1 MARTWELAK
10 SRGGSYGCAMST
22 DIPVAP
28 IPSNATQRLV
38 SLDALRGF
46 DMLWLLGMEELGA
59 AIGKASSAPWA
70 QHVSTQLTHVT
81 WAGFRFLD
89 LVFPLFVF
97 IAGVS
102 SVFSLE
108 KSLATHGRAATLRKL
123 VVRALILYVLGL
135 WCYGGISKGIDE
147 IRWMGVLQRIALAGL
162 GGGLAYLYLGRRA
175 RWGLCGGLLVGYWAL
190 MTFVPVPGG
199 VAGDFAEG
207 KNLAN
212 WIDAKFLPGFKWRG
226 DHDPEGLLS
235 TLPAIATGLLGIFAG
250 EWLRRADRA
259 AMVKVM
265 GLLGSG
271 IVLVAAGWLWNLQF
285 PVIKSLWTSS
295 FVLVA
300 GGYSCLLLG
309 VFYWL
314 VDVAGLRRWAAPFVW
329 IGMNPIT
336 LYLSH
341 YVVAYHKTAEHLA
354 GGPVAAAFGPWA
366 ESWLALIV
374 VLLGILFAW
383 FLYSRRLFLRV

>member
-59 AIGKASSAPWA
+59 AIGKASSA
-70 QHVSTQLTHVT
+70 QHLSTQLTHVT

-108 KSLATHGRAATLRKL
+108 KSLATHGRAATLKKL

-175 RWGLCGGLLVGYWAL
+175 RWGLCGGLVVWRVISLR
-190 MTFVPVPGG
+190 
-199 VAGDFAEG
+199 G
-207 KNLAN
+207 KIWL
-212 WIDAKFLPGFKWRG
+212 
-226 DHDPEGLLS
+226 
-235 TLPAIATGLLGIFAG
+235 TGLMPSFFLV
-250 EWLRRADRA
+250 L
-259 AMVKVM
+259 
-265 GLLGSG
+265 SG
-271 IVLVAAGWLWNLQF
+271 GAIMIPRG
-285 PVIKSLWTSS
+285 
-295 FVLVA
+295 
-300 GGYSCLLLG
+300 C
-309 VFYWL
+309 
-314 VDVAGLRRWAAPFVW
+314 
-329 IGMNPIT
+329 
-336 LYLSH
+336 
-341 YVVAYHKTAEHLA
+341 
-354 GGPVAAAFGPWA
+354 
-366 ESWLALIV
+366 
-374 VLLGILFAW
+374 
-383 FLYSRRLFLRV
+383 

>member
-1 MARTWELAK
+1 
-10 SRGGSYGCAMST
+10 
-22 DIPVAP
+22 
-28 IPSNATQRLV
+28 
-38 SLDALRGF
+38 
-46 DMLWLLGMEELGA
+46 
-59 AIGKASSAPWA
+59 
-70 QHVSTQLTHVT
+70 
-81 WAGFRFLD
+81 
-89 LVFPLFVF
+89 
-97 IAGVS
+97 
-102 SVFSLE
+102 
-108 KSLATHGRAATLRKL
+108 
-123 VVRALILYVLGL
+123 
-135 WCYGGISKGIDE
+135 
-147 IRWMGVLQRIALAGL
+147 MGVLQRIALAGL

-175 RWGLCGGLLVGYWAL
+175 RWVLCGGLLVGYWGL

-212 WIDAKFLPGFKWRG
+212 WIDAQFLPGFKWRG

-250 EWLRRADRA
+250 EWLRRTDRA

-271 IVLVAAGWLWNLQF
+271 LVLVAAGWLWHLQF

-309 VFYWL
+309 AFYWL
-314 VDVAGLRRWAAPFVW
+314 VDVAGLRRWAAPFIW

-341 YVVAYHKTAEHLA
+341 YVVAYQKTAEHLA

-366 ESWLALIV
+366 ESWIALLV
-374 VLLGILFAW
+374 VLLGIFVAW

>member
-70 QHVSTQLTHVT
+70 QHLSTQLTHVT

-108 KSLATHGRAATLRKL
+108 KSLATHGRAATLKKL

-147 IRWMGVLQRIALAGL
+147 IRWMGVFEADSDGRR
-162 GGGLAYLYLGRRA
+162 GGG
-175 RWGLCGGLLVGYWAL
+175 VGHHE
-190 MTFVPVPGG
+190 TGSGG
-199 VAGDFAEG
+199 V
-207 KNLAN
+207 
-212 WIDAKFLPGFKWRG
+212 
-226 DHDPEGLLS
+226 S
-235 TLPAIATGLLGIFAG
+235 
-250 EWLRRADRA
+250 
-259 AMVKVM
+259 
-265 GLLGSG
+265 
-271 IVLVAAGWLWNLQF
+271 
-285 PVIKSLWTSS
+285 
-295 FVLVA
+295 
-300 GGYSCLLLG
+300 
-309 VFYWL
+309 
-314 VDVAGLRRWAAPFVW
+314 
-329 IGMNPIT
+329 
-336 LYLSH
+336 
-341 YVVAYHKTAEHLA
+341 VV
-354 GGPVAAAFGPWA
+354 
-366 ESWLALIV
+366 
-374 VLLGILFAW
+374 
-383 FLYSRRLFLRV
+383 

>member
-1 MARTWELAK
+1 MDWPICSDIFLASTRATK
-10 SRGGSYGCAMST
+10 S
-22 DIPVAP
+22 
-28 IPSNATQRLV
+28 
-38 SLDALRGF
+38 
-46 DMLWLLGMEELGA
+46 
-59 AIGKASSAPWA
+59 
-70 QHVSTQLTHVT
+70 
-81 WAGFRFLD
+81 
-89 LVFPLFVF
+89 
-97 IAGVS
+97 
-102 SVFSLE
+102 
-108 KSLATHGRAATLRKL
+108 
-123 VVRALILYVLGL
+123 
-135 WCYGGISKGIDE
+135 
-147 IRWMGVLQRIALAGL
+147 
-162 GGGLAYLYLGRRA
+162 
-175 RWGLCGGLLVGYWAL
+175 VG
-190 MTFVPVPGG
+190 PPGG
-199 VAGDFAEG
+199 KGT
-207 KNLAN
+207 
-212 WIDAKFLPGFKWRG
+212 
-226 DHDPEGLLS
+226 S
-235 TLPAIATGLLGIFAG
+235 
-250 EWLRRADRA
+250 
-259 AMVKVM
+259 KVM